1 MSEDILFFPTAVY
14 GKSGEGGK
22 VPEGYRWLERSGGFP
37 DPVFAWADK
46 YAKSFQW
53 VSKAG
58 KSFYEPVTAWVPL
71 GGREGG
77 GLFFQI
83 LDAGDD
89 DRGRPHT
96 LRMKAAY
103 VPPEAIEDN
112 PDLLLFLLG
121 SSQGADS
128 GTPIAVPP
136 AISPEN
142 NGPLEEFR
150 KAWQQAD
157 LDPAHQAVLLT
168 SEPDTFSLRPP
179 HSIKVF
185 NRTSRSLIQEIPAVQ
200 SMEASPPRTQETKI
214 STYHE
219 NIQTRSSKMPM
230 TKKIMNISLTINI
243 VFLIFL
249 IYGYIELESHKQTYK
264 DLGQIKEDL
273 NQINIA
279 LSSENGALSKIKKD
293 LSTENDILKQINGTL
308 SQMDDTLEKVKN
320 KLENTNE
327 DKMANDEKI
336 YLKNP
341 NEDPS
346 VVINRVI
353 NTLSNCIDRLKPL
366 VKSNSNKIGDDIT
379 K

>member
-1 MSEDILFFPTAVY
+1 M
-14 GKSGEGGK
+14 
-22 VPEGYRWLERSGGFP
+22 PEGYRWLERSGGFP
-37 DPVFAWADK
+37 DPAFAWADK

-83 LDAGDD
+83 LDAGED

-157 LDPAHQAVLLT
+157 LNPAHQAVLVT

-179 HSIKVF
+179 HPIKVF
-185 NRTSRSLIQEIPAVQ
+185 NRASRSLIQEIPPVQ
-200 SMEASPPRTQETKI
+200 SMEASPSRTQETKI
-214 STYHE
+214 STYRE

-249 IYGYIELESHKQTYK
+249 IHGYPYK
-264 DLGQIKEDL
+264 GYPYEDLDQIKNNL
-273 NQINIA
+273 KQINIA
-279 LSSENGALSKIKKD
+279 LSPENGALSKLKEELSKGIKGINTD
-293 LSTENDILKQINGTL
+293 LSQINNTL
-308 SQMDDTLEKVKN
+308 KEVKN
-320 KLENTNE
+320 KLANTTE
-327 DKMANDEKI
+327 DKTANDKKNYTI
-336 YLKNP
+336 NP
-341 NEDPS
+341 NEEQS
-346 VVINRVI
+346 VAINQI
-353 NTLSNCIDRLKPL
+353 IGSLKNCIDRLEQL
-366 VKSNSNKIGDDIT
+366 VKSNSK
-379 K
+379 